1 MMGISADK
9 LKALRKQ
16 KGFSQEELS
25 KVSGIP
31 VMTIRSWEQGARTPR
46 DIYVIERF
54 CNALEISIDDLL
66 HDELAHAEAMR
77 NSEIGDY
84 EEVRI
89 NTLTQ
94 SIYDKDN
101 LYGILKLLDRFIDTV
116 GKKRAIEIMEEFAN
130 EGN

>member
-1 MMGISADK
+1 MGISADK

-25 KVSGIP
+25 KVSCIP
-31 VMTIRSWEQGARTPR
+31 VMTIRSWEQGSMTPI

>member
-1 MMGISADK
+1 MG
-9 LKALRKQ
+9 
-16 KGFSQEELS
+16 
-25 KVSGIP
+25 
-31 VMTIRSWEQGARTPR
+31 R

>member
-1 MMGISADK
+1 MGISADK

-31 VMTIRSWEQGARTPR
+31 VMTIRSWEQGSRTAR

>member
-1 MMGISADK
+1 MGISADK

-31 VMTIRSWEQGARTPR
+31 VMTIRSWEQGSRTQR

>member
-1 MMGISADK
+1 MGISADK

-31 VMTIRSWEQGARTPR
+31 VMTIRSWEQGSRTPR

-66 HDELAHAEAMR
+66 HDALAHAEAMR

>member
-1 MMGISADK
+1 MGISVDK
-9 LKALRKQ
+9 LKELRKA

-25 KVSGIP
+25 KSSGIP
-31 VMTIRSWEQGARTPR
+31 VKTIQSWEQGVRMPR
-46 DIYVIERF
+46 DIYVIERL
-54 CNALEISIDDLL
+54 CNALGISIDDLL
-66 HDELAHAEAMR
+66 HDELTHAEAMR

>member
-1 MMGISADK
+1 MLIYNCK
-9 LKALRKQ
+9 
-16 KGFSQEELS
+16 EES
-25 KVSGIP
+25 I
-31 VMTIRSWEQGARTPR
+31 W
-46 DIYVIERF
+46 VIK
-54 CNALEISIDDLL
+54 NKTKKP
-66 HDELAHAEAMR
+66 MR

-116 GKKRAIEIMEEFAN
+116 GKKRAIEIMEEFVN

>member
-1 MMGISADK
+1 MGISADK

-31 VMTIRSWEQGARTPR
+31 VMTIRSWEQGSRTPR

-101 LYGILKLLDRFIDTV
+101 LYGILKLLERFIDTV

>member
-1 MMGISADK
+1 MGISADK

-31 VMTIRSWEQGARTPR
+31 VMTIRSWEQGARTPI

>member
-1 MMGISADK
+1 MGISADK

-31 VMTIRSWEQGARTPR
+31 VMTIRSWEQGYRTPR

>member
-1 MMGISADK
+1 MGISVDK
-9 LKALRKQ
+9 LKELRKA

-25 KVSGIP
+25 KSSGIP
-31 VMTIRSWEQGARTPR
+31 VKTIQSWEQGVRMPR

>member
-1 MMGISADK
+1 MGISADK

>member
-1 MMGISADK
+1 M
-9 LKALRKQ
+9 
-16 KGFSQEELS
+16 
-25 KVSGIP
+25 
-31 VMTIRSWEQGARTPR
+31 
-46 DIYVIERF
+46 
-54 CNALEISIDDLL
+54 
-66 HDELAHAEAMR
+66 
-77 NSEIGDY
+77 
-84 EEVRI
+84 RI

>member
-1 MMGISADK
+1 MGISADK

-31 VMTIRSWEQGARTPR
+31 VMTIRSWEQGSRTPR
-46 DIYVIERF
+46 DIYVIKRF

>member
-1 MMGISADK
+1 MGISADK

-31 VMTIRSWEQGARTPR
+31 VMTIRSWEQGSRTPR
-46 DIYVIERF
+46 DIYVTERF

>member
-1 MMGISADK
+1 MGISVDK
-9 LKALRKQ
+9 LKELRKA

-25 KVSGIP
+25 KSSGIP
-31 VMTIRSWEQGARTPR
+31 VKTIQSWEQGVRMPR
-46 DIYVIERF
+46 DIYVIERL

>member
-1 MMGISADK
+1 MGISADK

-31 VMTIRSWEQGARTPR
+31 VMTIRSWEQGSRTPR
-46 DIYVIERF
+46 DIYVIERL
-54 CNALEISIDDLL
+54 CSALEISIDDLL

>member
-1 MMGISADK
+1 ML
-9 LKALRKQ
+9 LKD
-16 KGFSQEELS
+16 F
-25 KVSGIP
+25 V
-31 VMTIRSWEQGARTPR
+31 
-46 DIYVIERF
+46 
-54 CNALEISIDDLL
+54 L

>member
-1 MMGISADK
+1 MGISADK

-31 VMTIRSWEQGARTPR
+31 VMTIRSWEQGSRTPR
-46 DIYVIERF
+46 DIYVIERL

>member
-1 MMGISADK
+1 MGISADK

-31 VMTIRSWEQGARTPR
+31 VMTIRSWEQGSRTPR

-54 CNALEISIDDLL
+54 CNVLEISIDDLL

>member
-1 MMGISADK
+1 MGISADK

-31 VMTIRSWEQGARTPR
+31 VMTIRSWEQGSRTPR

-54 CNALEISIDDLL
+54 CNTLEISIDDLL

>member
-1 MMGISADK
+1 MGISVDK
-9 LKALRKQ
+9 LKELRKA

-25 KVSGIP
+25 KSSGIP
-31 VMTIRSWEQGARTPR
+31 VKTIQSWEQGVRMPR
-46 DIYVIERF
+46 DIYVIERL

-66 HDELAHAEAMR
+66 HDELTHAEAMR

>member
-1 MMGISADK
+1 MGISADK

-31 VMTIRSWEQGARTPR
+31 VMTIRSWEQGSRTPR
-46 DIYVIERF
+46 YIYVIERF